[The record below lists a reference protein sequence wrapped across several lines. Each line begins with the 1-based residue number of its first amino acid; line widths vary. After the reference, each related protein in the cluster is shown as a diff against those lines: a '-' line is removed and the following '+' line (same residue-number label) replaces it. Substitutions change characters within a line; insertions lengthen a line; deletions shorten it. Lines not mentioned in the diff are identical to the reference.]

1 MAASIVVKW
10 RLALEALVAFLVLG
24 ALKVL
29 VHALGFEYLEIN
41 SLFSSVIGGAVFVF
55 GLILAGT
62 LADYK
67 ESERIP
73 ADIAALCGSIVE
85 DGRYCAEQYPE
96 FDLATLKARVLALLK
111 AFRADLA
118 NVSSRSALAALS
130 DLTPSLLEMERTGL
144 PANHVVRLKGEQAAI
159 RRTLMRVYYIQ
170 RIEFLPSARNFV
182 TSLVVLILAL
192 LLVTVIEPVYLGIA
206 LVGFLAYLFVYILRL
221 LALLDTPF
229 RVREKTQDDVSLF
242 LLHEAEAELSAE

>member
-1 MAASIVVKW
+1 MAAKW

-41 SLFSSVIGGAVFVF
+41 SLFSSIIGGAVFVF

-67 ESERIP
+67 EAERIP
-73 ADIAALCGSIVE
+73 ADFVALCGSIVE

-111 AFRADLA
+111 ALRADLA
-118 NVSSRSALAALS
+118 DASSRSALTALGN
-130 DLTPSLLEMERTGL
+130 LTPSLLEMEHTGL

-229 RVREKTQDDVSLF
+229 RVRERTQDDVSLF
-242 LLHEAEAELSAE
+242 LLHEMEAELSAE